1 MSKTTIKLEE
11 PQKEGKH
18 SFWVAKSLSLKGCVG
33 QGDTPEKAV
42 AELEENEEEWLSKA
56 KQVGIAVPK

>member
-1 MSKTTIKLEE
+1 MIYPFQLYR
-11 PQKEGKH
+11 QKEGKH

-42 AELEENEEEWLSKA
+42 AELEGNEEEWLSTA
-56 KQVGIAVPK
+56 NVEQ

>member
-1 MSKTTIKLEE
+1 MIYPFQSNR
-11 PQKEGKH
+11 QKEGKH

-42 AELEENEEEWLSKA
+42 AELEGNEEEWLSTA
-56 KQVGIAVPK
+56 NVEQ

>member
-1 MSKTTIKLEE
+1 MIYPFQSNR
-11 PQKEGKH
+11 QKEGKH

-42 AELEENEEEWLSKA
+42 AELEENEEEWLSTA
-56 KQVGIAVPK
+56 NVEQ

>member
-1 MSKTTIKLEE
+1 MIYPFQLYR
-11 PQKEGKH
+11 QKEGKH

-42 AELEENEEEWLSKA
+42 AELEENEEEWLSTA
-56 KQVGIAVPK
+56 NVEQ

>member
-1 MSKTTIKLEE
+1 MIYPFQLNR
-11 PQKEGKH
+11 QKERKH

-42 AELEENEEEWLSKA
+42 AELEGNEEEWLSTA
-56 KQVGIAVPK
+56 NVEQ